1 MEEVSEIMVMKKIL
15 LNAQILQLKTS
26 FRNKIKVFNIPK
38 IYAFVSNLKKI
49 FVTNKFCN
57 AFLNFGKSKYLK
69 INKEIPC
76 F

>member
-38 IYAFVSNLKKI
+38 IYAFVLK
-49 FVTNKFCN
+49 FPFEYPL
-57 AFLNFGKSKYLK
+57 F
-69 INKEIPC
+69 E
-76 F
+76 